1 MLIESVRLKNIKS
14 FSDAEIH
21 FKAGVNFIKGANGT
35 GKSTLIE
42 SIGFALFNVTTTGFS
57 GGIHSYLLREGE
69 REGEVCVR
77 FRTNGQSYSVMRT
90 VSQEASRRKWQ
101 IFCGEE
107 SVNGLLTDRDRMAF
121 LQDAMGIPPEQR
133 TDKLFTDMIG
143 VKQGQFKAPFEDSQA
158 NRIRYFNEIFGVADF
173 NRARDNMAAVKKII
187 QTKRT
192 ELQNLSAVLEG
203 TIAQYEAKKE
213 EYARLLS
220 EQKKAEETFLLLSD
234 QCRKAKEVYDL
245 HRELETLTAQIDLV
259 RQNGEKQMKQALLES
274 LSLAG
279 EFSRANAEE
288 NTVLSEME
296 SHKTLQAAM
305 DAVKEALEKI
315 RRDASGVGEYLH
327 GSVERIAYEREN
339 VIESLEEA
347 KTEAAK
353 LENGICP
360 YFGEICDKMQ
370 GKQAISRTQPILEKL
385 QETESR
391 FSEALMRPRKM
402 EWKKHIIAYSSAAK
416 ELCSFFEKYS
426 LEDASAMVRF
436 DAFCGTQG
444 GVQALYDALVQ
455 WSEDIRRIKEGYSA
469 HAAELQSA
477 LEAQNRE
484 LISRSAAAAQAADG
498 IRRRQE
504 DTEKKIENLRR
515 EMETAGIK
523 EKRRDEIA
531 AALGHDMESA
541 AQAQNELMR
550 LTGEVGRA
558 DEQRQSLKKMLESLE
573 RDIEEMDKTRLKM
586 AEYEKRGAELSRAG
600 STAELLADL
609 LRRAGGRVAELYT
622 GRISAWAARM
632 YAGVAEDGAQLR
644 FDTEYDA
651 KLVDIYKGNE
661 RSRSFNQLSGG
672 QRMIAALCV
681 RIAMLTS
688 FAGLPIA
695 FFDEPTENIDAEKK
709 QNLAEILKKM
719 LGDFTQIFIISHDDA
734 FDRLT
739 ENVIYLEETRE
750 GTICGAL

>member
-14 FSDAEIH
+14 FADAEIY

-77 FRTNGQSYSVMRT
+77 FRANGRSYAVMRT
-90 VSQEASRRKWQ
+90 VSQEAGRRKWQ

-107 SVNGLLTDRDRMAF
+107 TVAGLLTDRDRMAF
-121 LQDAMGIPPEQR
+121 LQDAMGIPPEQK

-187 QTKRT
+187 QTKRA
-192 ELQNLSAVLEG
+192 ELKNLTAVLEG
-203 TIAQYEAKKE
+203 TIAQYDAKKE
-213 EYARLLS
+213 EHARLSDEL
-220 EQKKAEETFLLLSD
+220 KTAEEAFLRLNEQS
-234 QCRKAKEVYDL
+234 KKTKEIYDL
-245 HRELETLTAQIDLV
+245 HRELETLAAQIDLIW
-259 RQNGEKQMKQALLES
+259 QNGEKQMKEALLES
-274 LSLAG
+274 ENLAAELSR
-279 EFSRANAEE
+279 SNTEE
-288 NTVLSEME
+288 NAVLSELE
-296 SHKTLQAAM
+296 SHKKQQTAM
-305 DAVKEALEKI
+305 DAAKEALDKI
-315 RRDASGVGEYLH
+315 RRDASGVGDYLQ

-339 VIESLEEA
+339 VIKSLEEA
-347 KTEAAK
+347 KSEAAK

-360 YFGEICDKMQ
+360 YFGEICGKMQ
-370 GKQAISRTQPILEKL
+370 GKQAIGRTQPILKKL
-385 QETESR
+385 KEIESG
-391 FSEALMRPRKM
+391 FAEALLRPRKM
-402 EWKKHIIAYSSAAK
+402 EWEKHISDYLAAAEDLCGFFQKQPLPKKPAMAPFDMFCSA
-416 ELCSFFEKYS
+416 
-426 LEDASAMVRF
+426 DG
-436 DAFCGTQG
+436 D
-444 GVQALYDALVQ
+444 VQALYGALVQ
-455 WSEDIRRIKEGYSA
+455 WAADIRRIEEGFLSQ
-469 HAAELQSA
+469 AAELQSA
-477 LEAQNRE
+477 LDEKNKS
-484 LISRSAAAAQAADG
+484 LISRSAAASQAAAG
-498 IRRRQE
+498 IRKRQKE
-504 DTEKKIENLRR
+504 AEKKIENLRR

-523 EKRRDEIA
+523 EKRRDEII
-531 AALGHDMESA
+531 AALGKDRTSA
-541 AQAQNELMR
+541 AQAQSELMR
-550 LTGEVGRA
+550 ITAEAGRA
-558 DEQRQSLKKMLESLE
+558 GEQRQSLKKMLESLA
-573 RDIEEMDKTRLKM
+573 RDIEEMEKTRSRIQ
-586 AEYEKRGAELSRAG
+586 EYETQGLELTRAG

-609 LRRAGGRVAELYT
+609 MRRAGGRVAELYT
-622 GRISAWAARM
+622 GRISAFAARM

-661 RSRSFNQLSGG
+661 RIRSFNQLSGG

-681 RIAMLTS
+681 RIAMLTC

-719 LGDFTQIFIISHDDA
+719 LGEFTQIFIISHDDA

-750 GTICGAL
+750 GTICGVL

>member
-14 FSDAEIH
+14 FADAEIY

-77 FRTNGQSYSVMRT
+77 FRANGRSYAVMRT
-90 VSQEASRRKWQ
+90 VSQEAGRRKWQ

-107 SVNGLLTDRDRMAF
+107 TVAGLLTDRDRMAF
-121 LQDAMGIPPEQR
+121 LQDAMGIPPEQK

-187 QTKRT
+187 QTKRA
-192 ELQNLSAVLEG
+192 ELKNLTAVLEG
-203 TIAQYEAKKE
+203 TIAQYDAKKE
-213 EYARLLS
+213 EHARLSDEL
-220 EQKKAEETFLLLSD
+220 KTAEEAFLRLNEQS
-234 QCRKAKEVYDL
+234 KKTKEIYDL
-245 HRELETLTAQIDLV
+245 HRELETLAAQIDLIW
-259 RQNGEKQMKQALLES
+259 QNGEKQMKEALLES
-274 LSLAG
+274 ENLAAELSR
-279 EFSRANAEE
+279 SNTEE
-288 NTVLSEME
+288 NAVLSELE
-296 SHKTLQAAM
+296 SHKKRQTAM
-305 DAVKEALEKI
+305 DAAKEALDKI
-315 RRDASGVGEYLH
+315 RRDASGVGDYLQ

-339 VIESLEEA
+339 VIKSLEEA
-347 KTEAAK
+347 KSEAAK

-360 YFGEICDKMQ
+360 YFGEICGKMQ
-370 GKQAISRTQPILEKL
+370 GKQAIGRTQPILKKL
-385 QETESR
+385 KEIESG
-391 FSEALMRPRKM
+391 FAEALLRPRKM
-402 EWKKHIIAYSSAAK
+402 EWEKHISDYLAAAEDLCGFFQKQPLPKKPAMAPFDMFCSA
-416 ELCSFFEKYS
+416 
-426 LEDASAMVRF
+426 DG
-436 DAFCGTQG
+436 D
-444 GVQALYDALVQ
+444 VQALYGALVQ
-455 WSEDIRRIKEGYSA
+455 WAADIRRIEEGFLSQ
-469 HAAELQSA
+469 AAELQSA
-477 LEAQNRE
+477 LDEKNKS
-484 LISRSAAAAQAADG
+484 LISRSAAASQAAAG
-498 IRRRQE
+498 IRKRQKE
-504 DTEKKIENLRR
+504 AEKKIENLRR

-523 EKRRDEIA
+523 EKRRDEII
-531 AALGHDMESA
+531 AALGKDRTSA
-541 AQAQNELMR
+541 AQAQSELMR
-550 LTGEVGRA
+550 ITAEAGRA
-558 DEQRQSLKKMLESLE
+558 GEQRQSLKKMLESLA
-573 RDIEEMDKTRLKM
+573 RDIEEMEKTRSRIQ
-586 AEYEKRGAELSRAG
+586 EYETQGLELTRAG

-609 LRRAGGRVAELYT
+609 MRRAGGRVAELYT
-622 GRISAWAARM
+622 GRISAFAARM

-661 RSRSFNQLSGG
+661 RIRSFNQLSGG

-681 RIAMLTS
+681 RIAMLTC

-719 LGDFTQIFIISHDDA
+719 LGEFTQIFIISHDDA

-750 GTICGAL
+750 GTICGVL